1 MSTPVTALKRTYIG
15 ILQRAIYPQTV
26 KTHVI
31 LLLWSVMRR
40 RGKIWEVGLLGRV
53 LHRIM
58 RGRLRHLPGR
68 SIFTPLLG
76 GCSVQIHT
84 HVASDCQVLYAFVKV
99 EEVYCFNICLAVD
112 KNLTAVFHP

>member
-1 MSTPVTALKRTYIG
+1 MSYEEKGQDLG
-15 ILQRAIYPQTV
+15 GGTV
-26 KTHVI
+26 GEGTTQNHV
-31 LLLWSVMRR
+31 
-40 RGKIWEVGLLGRV
+40 
-53 LHRIM
+53 
-58 RGRLRHLPGR
+58 RHLPGR

-99 EEVYCFNICLAVD
+99 EVVYCFNICLAVD

>member
-58 RGRLRHLPGR
+58 RGTCRGVQCSHLYLVAAV
-68 SIFTPLLG
+68 SKFIHMSQVIAKSFMPL
-76 GCSVQIHT
+76 
-84 HVASDCQVLYAFVKV
+84 
-99 EEVYCFNICLAVD
+99 
-112 KNLTAVFHP
+112 